1 MIRKLK
7 KIHSQ
12 RGLTLIEMLVVLA
25 ISGAIIA
32 AVSAVI
38 LQTFSVSAANN
49 NRMTAIKQLENAL
62 HWIDRDAQQS
72 WADQDNITN
81 EWDEPDVLTDISQ
94 LQQHWTDN
102 VVSPVLEHDVT
113 YSLDDATLTRIDV
126 VTGTDGTSK
135 TLNTLIAEYISDIN
149 YTYVQNPNGKYL
161 LTVNITAN
169 VEGYRSATES
179 RTLCVMPRASRV
191 EE

>member
-1 MIRKLK
+1 M
-7 KIHSQ
+7 
-12 RGLTLIEMLVVLA
+12 LIVLA
-25 ISGAIIA
+25 ISGAIIT

-72 WADQDNITN
+72 WVQDVSI
-81 EWDEPDVLTDISQ
+81 DPLYM
-94 LQQHWTDN
+94 HWIDN
-102 VVSPVLEHDVT
+102 VVSPVQEHDIT
-113 YSLDDATLTRIDV
+113 YNLDNTDGTLTRIDV
-126 VTGTDGTSK
+126 VTEHDGTVN